1 MSTINPTV
9 LSAYNAAAQD
19 LFTIEDLDGVSR
31 FVAGSS
37 QEIVSFNTVESNID
51 TDASFDEEVPGGI
64 LFGAVS
70 TLTTYL
76 ITVFLDNTSQA
87 PSSFALYTLGTF
99 GSIRRAAGQTLT
111 ATVGPFAEETVIQV
125 VAYTDDET
133 LFQYPSQIRNAS
145 IVVQAISGYEN
156 V

>member
-9 LSAYNAAAQD
+9 LSAYNDAAQD

-37 QEIVSFNTVESNID
+37 QEIVSFNTLASNID
-51 TDASFDEEVPGGI
+51 TDASFDAATGELTV
-64 LFGAVS
+64 GAVS

-87 PSSFALYTLGTF
+87 PSSFALYSQSTF
-99 GSIRRAAGQTLT
+99 GPIRRAAGQTLT
-111 ATVGPFAEETVIQV
+111 AIVGPFLEETVIQV
-125 VAYTDDET
+125 AAYTDDGT

-156 V
+156 A

>member
-9 LSAYNAAAQD
+9 LSAYNEAAQD
-19 LFTIEDLDGVSR
+19 LFTIEDLDGVPR

-37 QEIVSFNTVESNID
+37 QAVVTFDTVESNID
-51 TDASFDEEVPGGI
+51 TDASFDAATGELTVG
-64 LFGAVS
+64 VDS

-76 ITVFLDNTSQA
+76 ITVTLDNTSKA
-87 PSSFALYTLGTF
+87 PSSFALYSMGTF
-99 GSIRRAAGQTLT
+99 GSIRRATGQTLT
-111 ATVGPFAEETVIQV
+111 ATVGPFLEETTIQV